1 MPAPEYRRTKSNPPS
16 TKPLLVLKDPQLK
29 PPAKLNERRD
39 QLRQILFAR
48 FDFTEMARRALGA
61 NWRRRSPE
69 EQEEF
74 VRLFT
79 QVLEHA
85 YAGIIESYT
94 DEKIVYTNERI
105 DGTFADV
112 SSKVL
117 TSKGEEYSI
126 NYKAHLVSN
135 EWKVYDVVAE
145 NISLVN
151 NYRSQF
157 TRVIAHESY
166 EELVR
171 RLKNKADFERTEKAI
186 VARLVAVERRAVAS
200 LPAASWGGVHP
211 AILTRIYARSM
222 RKSNLR
228 RRR

>member
-1 MPAPEYRRTKSNPPS
+1 MLKIFVVLLLTAALSIVARTAAAGVPTEQIK
-16 TKPLLVLKDPQLK
+16 TTVEKALVVLKDPELK
-29 PPAKLNERRD
+29 TPAKTSERRD

-61 NWRRRSPE
+61 NWRRRTPQ

-79 QVLEHA
+79 EVLERA
-85 YAGIIESYT
+85 YAGIIESYS
-94 DEKIVYTNERI
+94 DEKILYINERI
-105 DGTFADV
+105 DGSFADV
-112 SSKVL
+112 GSKVV

-166 EELVR
+166 DELVR
-171 RLKNKADFERTEKAI
+171 RLKNKADFDAPK
-186 VARLVAVERRAVAS
+186 
-200 LPAASWGGVHP
+200 
-211 AILTRIYARSM
+211 
-222 RKSNLR
+222 KQ
-228 RRR
+228 

>member
-1 MPAPEYRRTKSNPPS
+1 MLKIFVVF
-16 TKPLLVLKDPQLK
+16 LLTAALSIVARSAAAGVPTEQIKTTVEKALVVLKDPQLK
-29 PPAKLNERRD
+29 TPAKMSERRD

-61 NWRRRSPE
+61 NWRRRTPQ

-79 QVLEHA
+79 EVLERA
-85 YAGIIESYT
+85 YAGIIESYS
-94 DEKIVYTNERI
+94 DEKILYTNERI
-105 DGTFADV
+105 DGSFADIG
-112 SSKVL
+112 SKIV

-166 EELVR
+166 DELVR
-171 RLKNKADFERTEKAI
+171 RLKNKADFDAPK
-186 VARLVAVERRAVAS
+186 
-200 LPAASWGGVHP
+200 
-211 AILTRIYARSM
+211 
-222 RKSNLR
+222 KQ
-228 RRR
+228 

>member
-1 MPAPEYRRTKSNPPS
+1 MNRKNSS
-16 TKPLLVLKDPQLK
+16 MLKIFVVFLLTAALSVVARSAAAGVPTEQIKTTVEKALVVLKDPQLK
-29 PPAKLNERRD
+29 TPAKMSERRD
-39 QLRQILFAR
+39 QLKQILFAR

-61 NWRRRSPE
+61 NWRRRTPQ

-79 QVLEHA
+79 EVLERA
-85 YAGIIESYT
+85 YAGIIESYS
-94 DEKIVYTNERI
+94 DEKILYTNERI
-105 DGTFADV
+105 DGSFADV
-112 SSKVL
+112 GSKIV

-157 TRVIAHESY
+157 NRVIAHESY
-166 EELVR
+166 DELVR
-171 RLKNKADFERTEKAI
+171 RLKNKADFDAPK
-186 VARLVAVERRAVAS
+186 
-200 LPAASWGGVHP
+200 
-211 AILTRIYARSM
+211 
-222 RKSNLR
+222 KQ
-228 RRR
+228 